1 MTLPAV
7 IKIDD
12 DRSDIPPV
20 IKVDEIIYKV
30 QRS

>member
-1 MTLPAV
+1 MSLPAV
-7 IKIDD
+7 IKIND
-12 DRSDIPPV
+12 DRSEIPPV

>member
-1 MTLPAV
+1 MSLPAV